1 VDELGPARVAPR
13 WLGRPRASQAFALI
27 LLAAFLLQLGLP
39 VFSRPRS
46 VWLGLAGAPLAWA
59 AARRA
64 IAAPDHTGR
73 IIAAQRWT
81 LQSFVLLSLGTA
93 AGLLLAPG

>member
-39 VFSRPRS
+39 VFSLPRS